1 MTAEIS
7 HCLGP
12 IDFKLTVM
20 PLIFQ
25 ISAELSVV
33 HSNGKTCTPGSV
45 SEPSETFLDISA
57 KKTEETAHGNIV
69 VHFMGNVGSRPPSG
83 QLVQFN

>member
-25 ISAELSVV
+25 ISSELSVI
-33 HSNGKTCTPGSV
+33 HSNGKICTPGQS
-45 SEPSETFLDISA
+45 PSLLKLFSMYPAE
-57 KKTEETAHGNIV
+57 KMEETAHDSIV
-69 VHFMGNVGSRPPSG
+69 VRIKENVRSHPPYG